1 MISIYCLTQIIDFNI
16 HKLVKILHIVGGA
29 SSSGAYKGA
38 FTLHKALLRLDV
50 DSNILNDSPPIKN
63 NKKLQENN
71 FNIHFINN
79 NFYKKFINKVWVNFE
94 KILKS
99 FFLKSPRA
107 TFTLGIFGFD
117 ITKVDQYKDADIIH
131 IHWLNQGFIKIKSLS
146 KIDKPVVWTMRDMWP
161 FTGGPHYTM
170 DFKNFQESNISK
182 ILQNLK
188 MKNYPTNTKFI
199 AISNWLKAQAEKSKI
214 LKDKEV
220 STIYNNID
228 LDDFN
233 VTSKSSARKLL
244 NISTNKKIILYGAN
258 NPQNLR
264 KGWDIFIETLKKL
277 DKSKYFLLI
286 FGNFWSQKILDN
298 IRIEYKCLG
307 FIEDKKILNAAY
319 SSSDLFIFSSIQD
332 AFGKTW
338 AEALACEI
346 PVVCF
351 QNTCASEIIDHKTT
365 GYIVDK
371 LESDELKKGIDW
383 ISNELDFKSF
393 EKNNFRKKIL
403 SFESQNIAKQYIELY
418 KKILVKN

>member
-1 MISIYCLTQIIDFNI
+1 M
-16 HKLVKILHIVGGA
+16 KILHIVGGTA
-29 SSSGAYKGA
+29 SSGAYKGT
-38 FTLHKALLRLDV
+38 FTLHKALLKLDV

-63 NKKLQENN
+63 NKKIYQND
-71 FNIHFINN
+71 FNIHFVNN
-79 NFYKKFINKVWVNFE
+79 NFYKIFINKVWINLE

-107 TFTLGIFGFD
+107 SFTLGIFGFD

-131 IHWLNQGFIKIKSLS
+131 IHWLNQGFIKIRSLS

-161 FTGGPHYTM
+161 FTGGPHYTT
-170 DFKNFQESNISK
+170 DFKNFQESYISK
-182 ILQNLK
+182 LLQNLK

-199 AISNWLKAQAEKSKI
+199 AISNWLKTQAEKSKI
-214 LKDKEV
+214 LKDENI

-233 VTSKSSARKLL
+233 VTSKNSARKIL

-258 NPQNLR
+258 NPQNSR

-298 IRIEYKCLG
+298 IGLEYKCLG
-307 FIEDKKILNAAY
+307 FIEDKIILNAAY
-319 SSSDLFIFSSIQD
+319 SSSDLFVFSSIQD

-338 AEALACEI
+338 AEASACGI

-351 QNTCASEIIDHKTT
+351 KNTCASEIIDHKTT
-365 GYIVDK
+365 GYIVDE

-383 ISNELDFKSF
+383 ISNELDS
-393 EKNNFRKKIL
+393 NALWNSNFRKRI
-403 SFESQNIAKQYIELY
+403 SIFDPQHIAKQYIELY
-418 KKILVKN
+418 KKILVKKVIK